1 MSLGP
6 RGLEALTPDHFM
18 LQSGSHLSGN
28 EQYVFFSQPN
38 NPWRRIHL
46 HSRWPGAGRVQGA
59 GAGSA

>member
-28 EQYVFFSQPN
+28 ETICFF
-38 NPWRRIHL
+38 L
-46 HSRWPGAGRVQGA
+46 
-59 GAGSA
+59 SA